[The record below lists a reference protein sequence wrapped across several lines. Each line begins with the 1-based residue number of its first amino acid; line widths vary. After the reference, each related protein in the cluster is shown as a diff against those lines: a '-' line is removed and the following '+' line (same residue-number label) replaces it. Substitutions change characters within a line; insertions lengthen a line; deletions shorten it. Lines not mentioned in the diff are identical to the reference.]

1 MFEKYNLFL
10 YFSNLMELNHKNE
23 KKINHKYIQNINEV
37 INKLNERSNNL
48 INTWSYLSKDIQNN
62 ISMLDE
68 ILIDQKI
75 LESKRN
81 ELNYVSDNSNKN
93 NNKNKINITKG
104 LIERHNLL
112 KILGKKFYE
121 KEIKIQLKL
130 VFINWI
136 INNKKGN
143 IQKVINSKNIS
154 KNRNKKRKNN
164 NKENFIYSKYFLE
177 SNKNIF
183 NKIKQNNLKLIK
195 TNKKDKIKSFSQPKT
210 KLNFLD
216 LNLNISN
223 FPFHYFL
230 RTEKKNTSIN
240 KTIINNIKKQNI
252 YEKQDIF
259 IFHNIPEK
267 KNFYKTFSYLNNKYK
282 LYSNDMN
289 IKQEKKV
296 IKH

>member
-1 MFEKYNLFL
+1 
-10 YFSNLMELNHKNE
+10 MELNHKNE

-136 INNKKGN
+136 MNNKKGN

-177 SNKNIF
+177 SNKNI
-183 NKIKQNNLKLIK
+183 
-195 TNKKDKIKSFSQPKT
+195 
-210 KLNFLD
+210 
-216 LNLNISN
+216 
-223 FPFHYFL
+223 
-230 RTEKKNTSIN
+230 
-240 KTIINNIKKQNI
+240 
-252 YEKQDIF
+252 
-259 IFHNIPEK
+259 
-267 KNFYKTFSYLNNKYK
+267 
-282 LYSNDMN
+282 
-289 IKQEKKV
+289 
-296 IKH
+296 